1 MEKMK
6 EKNLEFGDS
15 GGKKIKNLSSLFK
28 LFTLIVDKGIFS
40 GAKIMDECEHE
51 IIY

>member
-1 MEKMK
+1 MK
-6 EKNLEFGDS
+6 GKNLEFGDS
-15 GGKKIKNLSSLFK
+15 RKKRKKKNLSSLFK
-28 LFTLIVDKGIFS
+28 LLTLIVDKGIFG